1 MEKFKE
7 LMSKCKCS
15 VSLSVNEH
23 RDFYQSVSEHLKD
36 CFLDDDEIS
45 EDVLNRMIETD
56 TIVKIYC
63 YPDTPIGSYRVY
75 HHDIDMAMDLMLEAV
90 NNN

>member
-7 LMSKCKCS
+7 LMSKCECL
-15 VSLSVNEH
+15 VSIGVNEH
-23 RDFYQSVSEHLKD
+23 RGFYQSVSEHLKD
-36 CFLDDDEIS
+36 CILDDDEIS

-56 TIVKIYC
+56 TIVKVYAF
-63 YPDTPIGSYRVY
+63 PNTPIGSYRIFHY
-75 HHDIDMAMDLMLEAV
+75 DIDIAMDLILECV